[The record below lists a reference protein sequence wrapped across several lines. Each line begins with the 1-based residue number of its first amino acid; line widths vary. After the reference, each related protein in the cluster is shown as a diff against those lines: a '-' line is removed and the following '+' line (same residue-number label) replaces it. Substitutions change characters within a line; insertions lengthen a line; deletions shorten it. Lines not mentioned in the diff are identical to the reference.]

1 MLKLSEKYG
10 YSFNLPDSLTVDQ
23 LDGYQAEVSKATTE
37 YKGVLTDIRW
47 YAIVFA
53 VAVKVGWLSD
63 WVCDKMPDPR
73 GVLGPIDAKIVIA
86 VGKTVRDFVRSYTDI
101 DPN

>member
-1 MLKLSEKYG
+1 MLKLSEKLG
-10 YSFNLPDSLTVDQ
+10 YKFSLPDSLTVDQ
-23 LDGYQAEVSKATTE
+23 LDDYQGRVSKAVTDL
-37 YKGVLTDIRW
+37 KGPLTDMRW
-47 YAIVFA
+47 YAVVFA
-53 VAVKVGWLSD
+53 VAVQVGWLAE
-63 WVCDKMPDPR
+63 WECAAMPDPR